1 MAATAIAIL
10 QICQRVADFVN
21 WYLLSDLAVC
31 AELALA
37 TARCAAYNVRVN
49 LPDLADV
56 VERERVESELDQM
69 LARGRDIIQQV
80 IPHIWARHAEGG

>member
-10 QICQRVADFVN
+10 QVCQRVADFVN

-49 LPDLADV
+49 LPDLADI
-56 VERERVESELDQM
+56 VERERIETELDQM
-69 LARGRDIIQQV
+69 LTRGRDIIQLV